1 MKVIWNFYYIRVVR
15 TERESRFKSRT
26 SPCCCWDGGWE
37 MNSASLSRSENGRQ
51 RTATLI
57 ETALLLSVSGLYR
70 VDILWTDRRRRERG
84 EVIR

>member
-1 MKVIWNFYYIRVVR
+1 
-15 TERESRFKSRT
+15 
-26 SPCCCWDGGWE
+26 